1 MLELFRI
8 HIAQL
13 QRRKGEKGAMEKEIE
28 ETKRRGIT
36 QKRTS
41 PTPRKKIIEKTKL
54 KKKKEEKK
62 FKRKNKTLWCSDL
75 DVLKVP
81 KREKLN
87 LSFGVRLMCEKR
99 KKEERY

>member
-41 PTPRKKIIEKTKL
+41 PTQTK
-54 KKKKEEKK
+54 
-62 FKRKNKTLWCSDL
+62 
-75 DVLKVP
+75 
-81 KREKLN
+81 
-87 LSFGVRLMCEKR
+87 
-99 KKEERY
+99 